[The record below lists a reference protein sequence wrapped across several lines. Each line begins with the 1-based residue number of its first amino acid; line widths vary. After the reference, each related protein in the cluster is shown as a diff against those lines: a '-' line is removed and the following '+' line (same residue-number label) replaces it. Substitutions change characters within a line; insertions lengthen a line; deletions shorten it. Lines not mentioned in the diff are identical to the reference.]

1 MNKGDH
7 HMSEEQLAKAA
18 LNVEKE
24 FKIALLDQGI
34 TQKELAKMV
43 HTSQAQISMAI
54 KGAMTPNAREL
65 RKQIAEILNIEKE

>member
-24 FKIALLDQGI
+24 FKIALLEQGI
-34 TQKELAKMV
+34 TQKELAK
-43 HTSQAQISMAI
+43 I
-54 KGAMTPNAREL
+54 KCYKCNQYGHIAPNYKL
-65 RKQIAEILNIEKE
+65 QNSSP